1 MSDETSSN
9 GRNRVLVVDDDS
21 GQIRTL
27 SDCLDI
33 EDLDA
38 VCCHSGREALD
49 VCLREPLNVAII
61 DLRLPDMEGME
72 LLHQLREI
80 NPEIQVII
88 HTGHATLESAMEAV
102 SVEAFAYVEKMS
114 DPQKLMN
121 HVHNAFIQHF
131 EKYSARLRQEIDDH
145 IESERQLSLTNRE
158 LNERNQEMEAELL
171 MAREIQQSLIPSHYP
186 HFPQDQPETEAFLR
200 FSHRYQPS
208 STLAGDF
215 FFMVPVSNTRAG
227 LFICDVMGHGVRA
240 ALITAL
246 LRGLIEEMKPLAS
259 KPNAFLDEINQG
271 LYRIF
276 SQVQTSIF
284 VTSCYLVA
292 DILERKVVY
301 ANAGHPPPL
310 LLRRPEGRLLPLGAL
325 NDDPEMALGL
335 AGDVEYTLQEIE
347 VLKGDSLILYT
358 DGAFEAENPNG
369 EQVGINRFQE
379 WVLQNSERPM
389 PELLGNLMQSLEDFC
404 GTNEFGDDVCLFGM
418 DFVR

>member
-1 MSDETSSN
+1 MSDYTPVN
-9 GRNRVLVVDDDS
+9 GRNRVLLVDDDPA
-21 GQIRTL
+21 QIRTL
-27 SDCLDI
+27 TDCLDI

-38 VCCHSGREALD
+38 AACTSGRDAIDL
-49 VCLREPLNVAII
+49 CISKPLNVAII
-61 DLRLPDMEGME
+61 DLRLPDMEGIE
-72 LLHQLREI
+72 LLQKLREI

-88 HTGHATLESAMEAV
+88 HTGHATLETAMEAV
-102 SVEAFAYVEKMS
+102 SGEAFAYVEKMG

-131 EKYSARLRQEIDDH
+131 EKYSERLRQEIDQH
-145 IESERQLSLTNRE
+145 KESELQLSQTNLE
-158 LNERNQEMEAELL
+158 LNNRNQEMEAELL
-171 MAREIQQSLIPSHYP
+171 MAREIQHSLIPNSYP
-186 HFPQDQPETEAFLR
+186 HFPQDQPETDAFLR

-259 KPNAFLDEINQG
+259 KPDAFLDEINQG

-276 SQVQTSIF
+276 NQVRSSIF

-292 DILERKVVY
+292 DILERKILY

-310 LLRRPEGRLLPLGAL
+310 LLRRSENRLLSLGAL
-325 NDDPEMALGL
+325 NDDPDIALGL
-335 AGDVEYTLQEIE
+335 AGDVGYVLQEAE
-347 VLKGDSLILYT
+347 VRKSDSLILYT
-358 DGAFEAENPNG
+358 DGAYEAENSEG
-369 EQVGINRFQE
+369 EQLGIRRFRE
-379 WVLQNSERPM
+379 SILQNAQHPV
-389 PELLGNLMQSLEDFC
+389 PELLGKLMASLEDFC
-404 GTNEFGDDVCLFGM
+404 GTKDFGDDVCLFGM

>member
-1 MSDETSSN
+1 MSEETSSN

-49 VCLREPLNVAII
+49 VCLKEPLNVAII

-131 EKYSARLRQEIDDH
+131 EKYSERLRQEIDDH
-145 IESERQLSLTNRE
+145 IESERQLSLTNCE

-358 DGAFEAENPNG
+358 DGVFEAENPNG
-369 EQVGINRFQE
+369 EQVGINRFQK

>member
-131 EKYSARLRQEIDDH
+131 EKYSERLRQEIDDH
-145 IESERQLSLTNRE
+145 IESERQLSLTNCE

-171 MAREIQQSLIPSHYP
+171 MAREIQQSLIPCHYP

-358 DGAFEAENPNG
+358 DGVFEAENPNG
-369 EQVGINRFQE
+369 EQVGINRFQK

>member
-1 MSDETSSN
+1 MSDYTSVN
-9 GRNRVLVVDDDS
+9 GRNRVLLVDDDPA
-21 GQIRTL
+21 QIRTL
-27 SDCLDI
+27 TDCLDI

-38 VCCHSGREALD
+38 AACSSGRDAIDL
-49 VCLREPLNVAII
+49 CIGNPLNVAII
-61 DLRLPDMEGME
+61 DLRLPDMEGIE
-72 LLHQLREI
+72 LLQKLREI
-80 NPEIQVII
+80 NPDIQVII
-88 HTGHATLESAMEAV
+88 HTGHATLETAMDAV
-102 SVEAFAYVEKMS
+102 SGEAFAYVEKMG

-131 EKYSARLRQEIDDH
+131 EKYSERLRQEIDQH
-145 IESERQLSLTNRE
+145 KESELQLSQTNLE
-158 LNERNQEMEAELL
+158 LNNRNQEMEAELL
-171 MAREIQQSLIPSHYP
+171 MAREIQHSLIPNSYP
-186 HFPQDQPETEAFLR
+186 HFPQDQPETDAFLR

-259 KPNAFLDEINQG
+259 KPDAFLEEINQG

-276 SQVQTSIF
+276 NQVRSSIF

-292 DILERKVVY
+292 DILERKILY

-310 LLRRPEGRLLPLGAL
+310 LLRRSETRLLSLGAL
-325 NDDPEMALGL
+325 NDDPDIALGL
-335 AGDVEYTLQEIE
+335 AGDVRYVLQEAE
-347 VLKGDSLILYT
+347 VRKNDSLILYT
-358 DGAFEAENPNG
+358 DGAYEAENSEG
-369 EQVGINRFQE
+369 EQLGIRRFRE
-379 WVLQNSERPM
+379 SILQNAQQPV
-389 PELLGNLMQSLEDFC
+389 PELLGNLMASLEDFC
-404 GTNEFGDDVCLFGM
+404 GTKDFGDDVCLFGM

>member
-369 EQVGINRFQE
+369 EQVGINRFQK

>member
-1 MSDETSSN
+1 MSEETSSN

-49 VCLREPLNVAII
+49 VCLKEPLNVAII

-131 EKYSARLRQEIDDH
+131 EKYSERLRQEIDDH
-145 IESERQLSLTNRE
+145 IESERQLSLTNCE

-276 SQVQTSIF
+276 SQVHTSIF

-310 LLRRPEGRLLPLGAL
+310 LLRRPENRLLPLGAL

-369 EQVGINRFQE
+369 EQVGINRFQK

>member
-1 MSDETSSN
+1 MSEETLSN

-131 EKYSARLRQEIDDH
+131 EKYSERLRQEIDDH

-369 EQVGINRFQE
+369 EQVGINRFQK

>member
-1 MSDETSSN
+1 MSEETLSN

-49 VCLREPLNVAII
+49 VCLKEPLNVAII

-131 EKYSARLRQEIDDH
+131 EKYSERLRQEIDDH
-145 IESERQLSLTNRE
+145 IESERQLSLTNCE

-358 DGAFEAENPNG
+358 DGVFEAENPNG
-369 EQVGINRFQE
+369 EQVGINRFQK

>member
-1 MSDETSSN
+1 MSEETLSN

-131 EKYSARLRQEIDDH
+131 EKYSERLRQEIDDH
-145 IESERQLSLTNRE
+145 IESERQLSLTNCE

-369 EQVGINRFQE
+369 EQVGINRFQK

>member
-9 GRNRVLVVDDDS
+9 GRNRVLVVDDDP

-38 VCCHSGREALD
+38 ACCNSGREALEI
-49 VCLREPLNVAII
+49 CLREPLNVAII

-102 SVEAFAYVEKMS
+102 NVEAFAYVEKMS

-145 IESERQLSLTNRE
+145 IESERLLSLSNHE
-158 LNERNQEMEAELL
+158 LIERNKEMEAELL
-171 MAREIQQSLIPSHYP
+171 MAREIQQSLIPNHYP

-276 SQVQTSIF
+276 SQVHTSIF

-310 LLRRPEGRLLPLGAL
+310 LLRRPENRLLHLSAL
-325 NDDPEMALGL
+325 NDDPDIALGL
-335 AGDVEYTLQEIE
+335 AGDIEYTLQEIE

-358 DGAFEAENPNG
+358 DGAFEAQNPNG

-389 PELLGNLMQSLEDFC
+389 PELLGNLMQSLEDYC

>member
-1 MSDETSSN
+1 MSDPSPAN
-9 GRNRVLVVDDDS
+9 GRNRVLLVDDDPA
-21 GQIRTL
+21 QIRTL
-27 SDCLDI
+27 TDCLDI
-33 EDLDA
+33 EDLEA
-38 VCCHSGREALD
+38 APCMSGEQALER
-49 VCLREPLNVAII
+49 CRAEGLNVAII
-61 DLRLPDMEGME
+61 DLRLPDMEGLE
-72 LLHQLREI
+72 LLQRLRDI

-88 HTGHATLESAMEAV
+88 HTGHATLETAMEAV
-102 SVEAFAYVEKMS
+102 SGEAFAYVEKMS

-131 EKYSARLRQEIDDH
+131 EKYSERLRAEIDQRKQ
-145 IESERQLSLTNRE
+145 SEQQLSQTNRE

-171 MAREIQQSLIPSHYP
+171 MAREIQQSLIPSTYP
-186 HFPQDQPETEAFLR
+186 HFPQDQPETDAFLR

-259 KPNAFLDEINQG
+259 KPDAFLHEINTG

-276 SQVQTSIF
+276 SQVSTSIF
-284 VTSCYLVA
+284 VTACYLVA

-310 LLRRPEGRLLPLGAL
+310 LLRRSESRLLPLGAL
-325 NDDPEMALGL
+325 NDDPDIALGL
-335 AGDVEYTLQEIE
+335 AGDLGYSLQEID
-347 VLKGDSLILYT
+347 VRKGDGLILYT
-358 DGAFEAENPNG
+358 DGVFEAENPEG
-369 EQVGINRFQE
+369 EQLGIQPFRE
-379 WVLQNSERPM
+379 WVLGQSRQSIS
-389 PELLGNLMQSLEDFC
+389 ELLDGLMDNLEDYC
-404 GTNEFGDDVCLFGM
+404 GTREFGDDVCLFGV
-418 DFVR
+418 DFLR

>member
-1 MSDETSSN
+1 MSDYTSVN
-9 GRNRVLVVDDDS
+9 GRNRVLLVDDDLA
-21 GQIRTL
+21 QIRTL
-27 SDCLDI
+27 TDCLDI

-38 VCCHSGREALD
+38 AACSSGHDAIDL
-49 VCLREPLNVAII
+49 CISNPLNVAII
-61 DLRLPDMEGME
+61 DLRLPDMEGIE
-72 LLHQLREI
+72 LLQKLREI

-88 HTGHATLESAMEAV
+88 HTGHATLETAMEAV
-102 SVEAFAYVEKMS
+102 SGEAFAYVEKMG

-131 EKYSARLRQEIDDH
+131 EKYSERLRQEIDQH
-145 IESERQLSLTNRE
+145 KESELQLSQINLE
-158 LNERNQEMEAELL
+158 LNSRNQEMEAELL
-171 MAREIQQSLIPSHYP
+171 MAREIQHSLIPNSYP
-186 HFPQDQPETEAFLR
+186 HFPQDQPETDAFLR

-259 KPNAFLDEINQG
+259 KPDAFLEEINQG

-276 SQVQTSIF
+276 NQVRSSIF

-292 DILERKVVY
+292 DILERKILY

-310 LLRRPEGRLLPLGAL
+310 LLRRSETRLLSLGAL
-325 NDDPEMALGL
+325 NDDPDIALGL
-335 AGDVEYTLQEIE
+335 TGDVGYVLQEAE
-347 VLKGDSLILYT
+347 VRKSDSLILYT
-358 DGAFEAENPNG
+358 DGAYEAENSEG
-369 EQVGINRFQE
+369 EQLGIRRFRE
-379 WVLQNSERPM
+379 SILQNAQQPV
-389 PELLGNLMQSLEDFC
+389 PELLGNLMASLEHFC
-404 GTNEFGDDVCLFGM
+404 GTKDFGDDVCLFGM

>member
-49 VCLREPLNVAII
+49 VCLKEPLNVAII

-131 EKYSARLRQEIDDH
+131 EKYSERLRQEIDDH
-145 IESERQLSLTNRE
+145 IESERQLSLTNCE

-369 EQVGINRFQE
+369 EQVGINRFQK